1 MPGQLAKGLKKIIFG
16 HLFFSFSFDQKL
28 WWIPHVTCRMSFL
41 FFWPRTHNV
50 CYICLALL
58 SFLFSKSRICPCLV
72 LSFLFFC
79 STLTFFPVLSVAFG
93 FGFRQGSL
101 CLAGW
106 CFFLLLHYSEEF
118 DCLSMLNNFF
128 CIKVFSCLSIL
139 ISGVSILKVCNFGKV
154 ANNQ

>member
-1 MPGQLAKGLKKIIFG
+1 MVVAERMPGQLAKGLKKIIFG

-72 LSFLFFC
+72 LSFLLFHSHLFP
-79 STLTFFPVLSVAFG
+79 SAFGGFWIWLQTREPVLSWMMYSSYCYIIL
-93 FGFRQGSL
+93 RSL
-101 CLAGW
+101 
-106 CFFLLLHYSEEF
+106 
-118 DCLSMLNNFF
+118 
-128 CIKVFSCLSIL
+128 IVFPC
-139 ISGVSILKVCNFGKV
+139 
-154 ANNQ
+154 

>member
-16 HLFFSFSFDQKL
+16 HLFFSFSVDQKL
-28 WWIPHVTCRMSFL
+28 WRIPHVTCRMSFL
-41 FFWPRTHNV
+41 FFWPRTQCMLYMPCFV
-50 CYICLALL
+50 VL
-58 SFLFSKSRICPCLV
+58 SFFKELRICPCLV

-93 FGFRQGSL
+93 SGFRQGNL

-106 CFFLLLHYSEEF
+106 CFLLIATLF
-118 DCLSMLNNFF
+118 WGVWLSFHVEQFF

-139 ISGVSILKVCNFGKV
+139 ISGVYILKVCNFGKV